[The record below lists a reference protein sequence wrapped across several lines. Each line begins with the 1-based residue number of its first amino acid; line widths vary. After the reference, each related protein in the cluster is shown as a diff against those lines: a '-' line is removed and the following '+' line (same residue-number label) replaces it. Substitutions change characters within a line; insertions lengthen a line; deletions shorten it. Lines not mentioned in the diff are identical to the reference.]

1 MDHLVENSG
10 LLYFFRVFLCLQKQG
25 SLVLLVDFLPAAV
38 CLSRPKPFGCLQAA
52 LTGQTNGRYLAIKQ
66 NKA

>member
-1 MDHLVENSG
+1 M
-10 LLYFFRVFLCLQKQG
+10 RVLLCLQKQG
-25 SLVLLVDFLPAAV
+25 SLVLLVDFLPAEV

-52 LTGQTNGRYLAIKQ
+52 LTGQTNGRYFAIKQ